1 MGFSWRGA
9 LWLMTPA
16 EAPSSLAAGAI
27 PGGTCGAS
35 KALVVGA
42 SAFWLRYSLRS
53 FMLLTFSLSPRF
65 AALIPRCS
73 ASFEPPE
80 TSLIPSRSTSLTAVL
95 PDQKAVFL
103 PFPFDVSALWAQ
115 WCQRVFSFMDYYL
128 QIGNIVKACQ

>member
-1 MGFSWRGA
+1 MALPMGFSWRGA

-53 FMLLTFSLSPRF
+53 FMLLTFSLASLRGPDSALLGLARASRDVPDSVPLDFTHRRF
-65 AALIPRCS
+65 A
-73 ASFEPPE
+73 
-80 TSLIPSRSTSLTAVL
+80 
-95 PDQKAVFL
+95 
-103 PFPFDVSALWAQ
+103 
-115 WCQRVFSFMDYYL
+115 
-128 QIGNIVKACQ
+128 